1 MKHHSL
7 LLAILLAAV
16 VCGCTTAQALPKK
29 SSLPEFTVIGKD
41 CYMVPFAGAGSS
53 AGTGKSG
60 YYVTII
66 LDGYPRETRV
76 AGSSYAQDACGE
88 PEFVTI
94 TGAAR
99 YPNSTDGKCYLE
111 AKVGEVLRSEC
122 R

>member
-1 MKHHSL
+1 MKHHPL

-41 CYMVPFAGAGSS
+41 CYAAPIVNS
-53 AGTGKSG
+53 AVAAGKSG

-66 LDGYPRETRV
+66 IDGYPRETRV
-76 AGSSYAQDACGE
+76 GADARVREVEAPC
-88 PEFVTI
+88 
-94 TGAAR
+94 
-99 YPNSTDGKCYLE
+99 STCDIPKCYLE

>member
-41 CYMVPFAGAGSS
+41 CYAAPIVSGAV
-53 AGTGKSG
+53 AAGKSG

-66 LDGYPRETRV
+66 LEGYPRETRV
-76 AGSSYAQDACGE
+76 DQSGGGFCFGDE
-88 PEFVTI
+88 T
-94 TGAAR
+94 
-99 YPNSTDGKCYLE
+99 NKCYLE

>member
-1 MKHHSL
+1 MKHHPL

-41 CYMVPFAGAGSS
+41 CYAAPIVNS
-53 AGTGKSG
+53 AVAAGKSG

-66 LDGYPRETRV
+66 IDGYPRETRV
-76 AGSSYAQDACGE
+76 DESSGGFCFGE
-88 PEFVTI
+88 K
-94 TGAAR
+94 
-99 YPNSTDGKCYLE
+99 PNKCYLE

>member
-41 CYMVPFAGAGSS
+41 CYAAPIGTGAV
-53 AGTGKSG
+53 AAGKSG

-76 AGSSYAQDACGE
+76 DESRHVFCFGE
-88 PEFVTI
+88 KPH
-94 TGAAR
+94 
-99 YPNSTDGKCYLE
+99 KCYSE
-111 AKVGEVLRSEC
+111 AKVDEVLRSEC

>member
-1 MKHHSL
+1 MKHHPL

-41 CYMVPFAGAGSS
+41 CYALPAAS
-53 AGTGKSG
+53 GTTAGKSG

-66 LDGYPRETRV
+66 LEGYPRETRV
-76 AGSSYAQDACGE
+76 DSSYHGLCFNEE
-88 PEFVTI
+88 PH
-94 TGAAR
+94 
-99 YPNSTDGKCYLE
+99 KCYSE
-111 AKVGEVLRSEC
+111 AKVGEVLRPEC

>member
-41 CYMVPFAGAGSS
+41 CYAAPIEVGAV
-53 AGTGKSG
+53 AAGKSG

-66 LDGYPRETRV
+66 LEGYPRETRV
-76 AGSSYAQDACGE
+76 GADARE
-88 PEFVTI
+88 REVE
-94 TGAAR
+94 AACST
-99 YPNSTDGKCYLE
+99 YGIPNCYLE

>member
-41 CYMVPFAGAGSS
+41 CYALPAAS
-53 AGTGKSG
+53 GTTAGKSG

-66 LDGYPRETRV
+66 LEGYPRETRV
-76 AGSSYAQDACGE
+76 GKTNKGLCGE
-88 PEFVTI
+88 SDTGYVADPNTTVT
-94 TGAAR
+94 TPA
-99 YPNSTDGKCYLE
+99 KCYLE

>member
-7 LLAILLAAV
+7 LLAILLAVV

-41 CYMVPFAGAGSS
+41 CYAAPIVRGAV
-53 AGTGKSG
+53 AAGKSG

-66 LDGYPRETRV
+66 LEGYPRETRV
-76 AGSSYAQDACGE
+76 AGSSYGGCSE
-88 PEFVTI
+88 PDFLTDPPNVSPP
-94 TGAAR
+94 
-99 YPNSTDGKCYLE
+99 PNSTAGKCYLE

>member
-41 CYMVPFAGAGSS
+41 CYTVSGAS

-66 LDGYPRETRV
+66 LEGYPRETRMV
-76 AGSSYAQDACGE
+76 STSSDKYGCDMDS
-88 PEFVTI
+88 F
-94 TGAAR
+94 GAV
-99 YPNSTDGKCYLE
+99 PPDWSSPISTAAKCYLE

>member
-41 CYMVPFAGAGSS
+41 CYAAPIVDS
-53 AGTGKSG
+53 AVAAGKSG

-76 AGSSYAQDACGE
+76 GKTYMGWCGE
-88 PEFVTI
+88 SDTGYVADPNTTVT
-94 TGAAR
+94 TPA
-99 YPNSTDGKCYLE
+99 KCYLE